1 MHSTKQCIIFAIT
14 KNYKTEI
21 MGKYFLTFVL
31 LMTTTALSAKT
42 TLLGKVV
49 DASSRKEVGYATVAL
64 LRDTTIVAAVA
75 ARADGSF
82 SLETEQTGKMVLEV
96 SSVGYNTHKQQ
107 VEAANKRIDLGEIAI
122 TEGVAVDAVNITVQK
137 PIVTADAEKLTYSV
151 EDDPEAS
158 TSTLEDIIR
167 KIPQLSLDASGNVLM
182 NGQSDY
188 KILVNGHESSTM
200 SRNFADIIKSM
211 PASSIKRIEVVT
223 NPSMKYDAEGV
234 GGVLNIITTKAK
246 FDGYNGRVNLAAGNW
261 FNRNWNTNN
270 SAQFT
275 VQTKKLSLSTSLYYS
290 QAWANRDAVGY
301 QSNLFENLVDGAGYR
316 YMNADGD
323 YGYGYYSLYGN
334 VNASYQ
340 IDSLNLVT
348 AEVGIWGGKQKSDV
362 RAKYDYFDSN
372 KALLYG
378 YNSPQTNTHDWFGVD
393 ATVSYQHSF
402 KGEGHTLT
410 VSDNISIIPPQEQM
424 QLRLYNPYDSDIAA
438 SKILTDKRVNMVNN
452 VAQIDYINP
461 INKHHTIEAGAKHS
475 YDNTL
480 TTTLQTNSDATD
492 AILAESQGTTR
503 LTRNILGVYAGYA
516 YSMDKLSVRAGGRLE
531 GAWYATDYQ
540 SDKREKWNTSLVN
553 VIPYISLTYLP
564 KTGHTLAFSYT
575 ERLSRPGIYA
585 MSPFVTE
592 GMAEKQYGNPD
603 LRTGVTHNLS
613 LKYAYSDN
621 KWSAT
626 GELYSRLS
634 NNLISSYSF
643 IDSEGFVNSTYR
655 NHGRMRGYG
664 AGASLS
670 YRPSSK
676 FNLSLSVR
684 GGHLAFRLPDEG
696 VESKGWTLSHNLNMM
711 IALWKGARLTLG
723 EYLLRMEPQMGSVG
737 TNWVFGTQARLG
749 QKLLKDKLEIAVAVY
764 NPHERQST
772 FKTMSDTPTY
782 RQWASN
788 STVGRCIRLSVSYNF
803 GKQGLYVKR
812 TNAKSDD
819 GGDNIGGNSKGAG
832 L

>member
-1 MHSTKQCIIFAIT
+1 MRNYLLVIALLFSVFA
-14 KNYKTEI
+14 
-21 MGKYFLTFVL
+21 
-31 LMTTTALSAKT
+31 ASAQT

-49 DASSRKEVGYATVAL
+49 DGNKKVGVGYATVAL
-64 LRDTTIVAAVA
+64 LRDTVIVSAVA
-75 ARADGSF
+75 ARNDGTF
-82 SLETEQTGKMVLEV
+82 SLDTKEQGEMVLEV
-96 SSVGYNTHKQQ
+96 SSVGYTTAKQS
-107 VEAANKRIDLGEIAI
+107 VKVAGKYVDMGEIAI
-122 TEGVAVDAVNITVQK
+122 TEGVEVDAVAVTIQK

-167 KIPQLSLDASGNVLM
+167 KVPQLSLDAEGKVLM

-188 KILVNGHESSTM
+188 KILVNGHPSSSM

-261 FNRNWNTNN
+261 FNRNWSTNN

-275 VQTKKLSLSTSLYYS
+275 VQTEKLSLSTAFYYS
-290 QAWANRDAVGY
+290 QAWANKDAVGY
-301 QSNLFENLVDGAGYR
+301 QTNRLENLVDGSAYR
-316 YMNADGD
+316 YLNLDAD

-340 IDSLNLVT
+340 IDSVNLVT
-348 AEVGIWGGKQKSDV
+348 AEVGVWGGKQNVDI
-362 RAKYDYFDSN
+362 RGRYNYFDDSN
-372 KALLYG
+372 NPIYG
-378 YNSPQTNTHDWFGVD
+378 YNSPQTNSNNWIGVD

-410 VSDNISIIPPQEQM
+410 VSDNISIIPPQVSNQLKMFEPLGGIGTESQIATEQTATAL
-424 QLRLYNPYDSDIAA
+424 Q
-438 SKILTDKRVNMVNN
+438 N

-461 INKHHTIEAGAKHS
+461 IHKHHTIEAGAKHS
-475 YDNTL
+475 YDNTQTITDQANIDGL
-480 TTTLQTNSDATD
+480 GATLS
-492 AILAESQGTTR
+492 ESSGTTR
-503 LTRNILGVYAGYA
+503 LTRNVLGVYAGYA
-516 YSMDKLSVRAGGRLE
+516 YSIGKFSARAGGRLE

-540 SDKREKWNTSLVN
+540 SDKREKWKTSLVN

-564 KTGHTLAFSYT
+564 KVGHTLAFSYT
-575 ERLSRPGIYA
+575 ERLSRPGINA
-585 MSPFVTE
+585 MTPFVTE
-592 GMAEKQYGNPD
+592 SLIDRQYGNPK

-613 LKYAYSDN
+613 LKYAYTNN
-621 KWSAT
+621 KLSAT

-634 NNLISSYSF
+634 NNLISTYSF
-643 IDSEGFVNSTYR
+643 IDDEGFVNSTYR
-655 NHGRMRGYG
+655 NHGRLRGYG
-664 AGASLS
+664 AGVSLS
-670 YRPSSK
+670 YRPSAK

-684 GGHLAFRLPDEG
+684 GGHIAYRLTDEG
-696 VESKGWTLSHNLNMM
+696 IESKGWTMSQNLNMM
-711 IALWKGARLTLG
+711 IALWKGARLTLS
-723 EYLLRMEPQMGSVG
+723 EYLLRIEPQMGRVG
-737 TNWVFGTQARLG
+737 TNWILGTQARLG

-764 NPHERQST
+764 NPHARTTT
-772 FKTMSDTPTY
+772 FKQLAETPTY

-819 GGDNIGGNSKGAG
+819 GGDNIGGTSTGASEM
-832 L
+832 

>member
-1 MHSTKQCIIFAIT
+1 M
-14 KNYKTEI
+14 
-21 MGKYFLTFVL
+21 
-31 LMTTTALSAKT
+31 
-42 TLLGKVV
+42 
-49 DASSRKEVGYATVAL
+49 
-64 LRDTTIVAAVA
+64 
-75 ARADGSF
+75 
-82 SLETEQTGKMVLEV
+82 
-96 SSVGYNTHKQQ
+96 
-107 VEAANKRIDLGEIAI
+107 
-122 TEGVAVDAVNITVQK
+122 
-137 PIVTADAEKLTYSV
+137 
-151 EDDPEAS
+151 
-158 TSTLEDIIR
+158 
-167 KIPQLSLDASGNVLM
+167 
-182 NGQSDY
+182 
-188 KILVNGHESSTM
+188 
-200 SRNFADIIKSM
+200 
-211 PASSIKRIEVVT
+211 
-223 NPSMKYDAEGV
+223 
-234 GGVLNIITTKAK
+234 
-246 FDGYNGRVNLAAGNW
+246 
-261 FNRNWNTNN
+261 
-270 SAQFT
+270 
-275 VQTKKLSLSTSLYYS
+275 QTKKLSLSTSLYYS
-290 QAWANRDAVGY
+290 QAWANRDVVGY
-301 QSNLFENLVDGAGYR
+301 QSNHFENLVDGSGYR

-340 IDSLNLVT
+340 IDSVNLVT

-372 KALLYG
+372 KSLLYG

-402 KGEGHTLT
+402 KGAGHTLT
-410 VSDNISIIPPQEQM
+410 ISDNISIIPPQEQM
-424 QLRLYNPYDSDIAA
+424 QLQLYNPYDNNITA

-492 AILAESQGTTR
+492 AILGESQGTTR

-540 SDKREKWNTSLVN
+540 SDKRDKWNTSLVN

-585 MSPFVTE
+585 MTPFVQE
-592 GMAEKQYGNPD
+592 GLAERQYGNPN
-603 LRTGVTHNLS
+603 LRTGITHNLS
-613 LKYAYSDN
+613 LKYSYSDN

-643 IDSEGFVNSTYR
+643 IDDEGFVNSTYR
-655 NHGRMRGYG
+655 NNGRMRGYG
-664 AGASLS
+664 AGVSLS

-684 GGHLAFRLPDEG
+684 GGHLAFKLPDEG
-696 VESKGWTLSHNLNMM
+696 IESKGWTLSHNLNMM

-723 EYLLRMEPQMGSVG
+723 EYLWRMEPQMGSVG

-764 NPHERQST
+764 NPHERLST

-782 RQWASN
+782 RQWRSD
-788 STVGRCIRLSVSYNF
+788 STVGRCIRLSVSFNF

>member
-1 MHSTKQCIIFAIT
+1 MS
-14 KNYKTEI
+14 
-21 MGKYFLTFVL
+21 KYLLSIAMMFSLFVANAQ
-31 LMTTTALSAKT
+31 TAL
-42 TLLGKVV
+42 LGRVV
-49 DASSRKEVGYATVAL
+49 DSATKRGVGYATVAL
-64 LRDTTIVAAVA
+64 LRDTTVVSAVA
-75 ARADGSF
+75 ARADGAF
-82 SLETEQTGKMVLEV
+82 SLETKAQGKMLLEV
-96 SSVGYNTHKQQ
+96 SSVGYNVVKRQ
-107 VEAANKRIDLGEIAI
+107 VEVVGSKVDLGDIAI
-122 TEGVAVDAVNITVQK
+122 SEGVEVAAVAVTVQK

-167 KIPQLSLDASGNVLM
+167 KVPQLSLDADGKVLM

-234 GGVLNIITTKAK
+234 GGVLNIITTKAR
-246 FDGYNGRVNLAAGNW
+246 FDGYNGRINLAAGNW

-290 QAWANRDAVGY
+290 QAWADRDAVGY
-301 QSNLFENLVDGAGYR
+301 QSNHFENLVDGAGYR
-316 YMNADGD
+316 YLNADGN
-323 YGYGYYSLYGN
+323 YGYRYYSLYGN
-334 VNASYQ
+334 VSASYQ
-340 IDSLNLVT
+340 IDSVNLVT
-348 AEVGIWGGKQKSDV
+348 AEVGIWGGKQKSEV

-378 YNSPQTNTHDWFGVD
+378 YDSPQTNTQDWLGVD

-410 VSDNISIIPPQEQM
+410 ISDNISIIPPQESN
-424 QLRLYNPYDSDIAA
+424 QLRLYLPYGGGIADTN
-438 SKILTDKRVNMVNN
+438 ILTNQVASALQN

-480 TTTLQTNSDATD
+480 TTTLQTNSDVANGP
-492 AILAESQGTTR
+492 LSESQGTTR
-503 LTRNILGVYAGYA
+503 LVRNVLGVYAGYA
-516 YSMDKLSVRAGGRLE
+516 YSMDKFSVRAGGRLE

-564 KTGHTLAFSYT
+564 KSGHTLALSYT
-575 ERLSRPGIYA
+575 ERLSRPGIHA
-585 MSPFVTE
+585 MTPFVTE
-592 GMAEKQYGNPD
+592 GMAEKQYGNPN

-664 AGASLS
+664 AGVSLS

-684 GGHLAFRLPDEG
+684 GGHLTYKLPDEG
-696 VESKGWTLSHNLNMM
+696 IKSKGWTLSHNLNMM

-749 QKLLKDKLEIAVAVY
+749 QKLLKDKLEIAVAAF
-764 NPHERQST
+764 NPHERLST

-819 GGDNIGGNSKGAG
+819 GGESVGAASKGASG

>member
-1 MHSTKQCIIFAIT
+1 
-14 KNYKTEI
+14 

-31 LMTTTALSAKT
+31 LLSTTALSAKT

-49 DASSRKEVGYATVAL
+49 DTTSRKEVGYSTVAL
-64 LRDTTIVAAVA
+64 LRDTTVVAAVA

-82 SLETEQTGKMVLEV
+82 SLEIEQTGKMTLEV

-107 VEAANKRIDLGEIAI
+107 VEISGKRIDLGVIAI
-122 TEGVAVDAVNITVQK
+122 TEGVAVDAVSITVQK

-167 KIPQLSLDASGNVLM
+167 KVPQLSLDASGNVLM

-188 KILVNGHESSTM
+188 KILVNGHTSSSM

-234 GGVLNIITTKAK
+234 GGVLNIITTKAR

-290 QAWANRDAVGY
+290 QAWANKDAVGY
-301 QSNLFENLVDGAGYR
+301 QSNYFENLVDGTGYR
-316 YMNADGD
+316 YLDAGGS
-323 YGYGYYSLYGN
+323 YGYGYHSLYGN
-334 VNASYQ
+334 VSASYQ
-340 IDSLNLVT
+340 IDSVNLIT
-348 AEVGIWGGKQKSDV
+348 AEVGVWGGKQKSV
-362 RAKYDYFDSN
+362 TNAKYDYFDSN
-372 KALLYG
+372 NQLLYG
-378 YNSPQTNTHDWFGVD
+378 YNSPQTNTHDWIGVD
-393 ATVSYQHSF
+393 AIVSYQHSF

-424 QLRLYNPYDSDIAA
+424 QLRLYNPYNSMATA
-438 SKILTDKRVNMVNN
+438 SKILTKNVANAVMN

-475 YDNTL
+475 YDNSL

-492 AILAESQGTTR
+492 AILTESQGTTR

-531 GAWYATDYQ
+531 GAWYATDYK
-540 SDKREKWNTSLVN
+540 SDKRKEWHTSLVN
-553 VIPYISLTYLP
+553 VVPYISLTYLP

-575 ERLSRPGIYA
+575 ERLSRPSIYA
-585 MSPFVTE
+585 MTPFVQE
-592 GMAEKQYGNPD
+592 GLAERQYGNPN
-603 LRTGVTHNLS
+603 LRTGITHNLS
-613 LKYAYSDN
+613 LKYSYSSN

-634 NNLISSYSF
+634 NNLVSAYSF
-643 IDSEGFVNSTYR
+643 IDDEGFVNSTYR
-655 NHGRMRGYG
+655 NNGRMRGYG
-664 AGASLS
+664 AGISLS

-684 GGHLAFRLPDEG
+684 GGHLSYKLPNEG

-723 EYLLRMEPQMGSVG
+723 EYLWRMEPQMGSIG
-737 TNWVFGTQARLG
+737 TNWVFGTQAHLG

-764 NPHERQST
+764 NPHEKAST
-772 FKTMSDTPTY
+772 FKTKSDTPTY
-782 RQWASN
+782 RQWSSN
-788 STVGRCIRLSVSYNF
+788 STIGRCIRLSVSYNF

-819 GGDNIGGNSKGAG
+819 GGDNIGGNSKGTG
-832 L
+832 M

>member
-1 MHSTKQCIIFAIT
+1 
-14 KNYKTEI
+14 

-31 LMTTTALSAKT
+31 LLTTTALSAKT

-49 DASSRKEVGYATVAL
+49 DATSRKEVGYATVAL

-82 SLETEQTGKMVLEV
+82 SLETEQAGKMTLEV

-107 VEAANKRIDLGEIAI
+107 VEATNKRIDLGEIAI

-167 KIPQLSLDASGNVLM
+167 KVPQLSLDASGNVLM

-301 QSNLFENLVDGAGYR
+301 QSNHFENLVDGAGYR
-316 YMNADGD
+316 YMNADGN

-340 IDSLNLVT
+340 IDSVNLVT
-348 AEVGIWGGKQKSDV
+348 AEVGVWGGKQKSEV

-410 VSDNISIIPPQEQM
+410 VSDNISIIPPQEQI
-424 QLRLYNPYDSDIAA
+424 QLRHYLPYGSGIADTN
-438 SKILTDKRVNMVNN
+438 ILTNQVASALQN

-480 TTTLQTNSDATD
+480 TVTHQTNSDASGVM
-492 AILAESQGTTR
+492 LSESNGDTR
-503 LTRNILGVYAGYA
+503 LVRNVLGVYAGYA
-516 YSMDKLSVRAGGRLE
+516 YSMDKFSVRAGGRLE

-575 ERLSRPGIYA
+575 ERLSRPGIHA
-585 MSPFVTE
+585 MTPFVTE
-592 GMAEKQYGNPD
+592 GMAEKQYGNPN

-634 NNLISSYSF
+634 NNLISAYSF
-643 IDSEGFVNSTYR
+643 IDGEGFVNSTYR

-664 AGASLS
+664 AGVSLS

-684 GGHLAFRLPDEG
+684 GGHLAFKLPDEG
-696 VESKGWTLSHNLNMM
+696 IESKGWTLSHNLNMM

-764 NPHERQST
+764 NPHERLST
-772 FKTMSDTPTY
+772 FKTMSDTPTF

>member
-1 MHSTKQCIIFAIT
+1 MKKILLVITLIFSVFA
-14 KNYKTEI
+14 
-21 MGKYFLTFVL
+21 
-31 LMTTTALSAKT
+31 ASAQT

-49 DASSRKEVGYATVAL
+49 DGDKKVGVGYATVAL
-64 LRDTTIVAAVA
+64 LRDTVIVSAVA
-75 ARADGSF
+75 ARSDGTF
-82 SLETEQTGKMVLEV
+82 SLDTKEQGEMVLEV
-96 SSVGYNTHKQQ
+96 SSVGYSTTKQQ
-107 VEAANKRIDLGEIAI
+107 VNVTGKRVNVGDI
-122 TEGVAVDAVNITVQK
+122 TIREGVEVDAVAVTIQK

-167 KIPQLSLDASGNVLM
+167 KVPQLSLDAEGKVLM

-188 KILVNGHESSTM
+188 KILVNGHPSSSM

-234 GGVLNIITTKAK
+234 GGVLNIITTRAR
-246 FDGYNGRVNLAAGNW
+246 FDGYNGRVNLTAGNW

-275 VQTKKLSLSTSLYYS
+275 VQTEKLSLSTAFYYS
-290 QAWANRDAVGY
+290 QAWADKDAVGY
-301 QSNLFENLVDGAGYR
+301 QTNRFENLVDNAAYR
-316 YMNADGD
+316 YLNANGN

-340 IDSLNLVT
+340 IDSVNLVT
-348 AEVGIWGGKQKSDV
+348 AEVGVWGGKQNVNTS
-362 RAKYDYFDSN
+362 ASYYYFDNDN
-372 KALLYG
+372 KPLYG
-378 YNSPQTNTHDWFGVD
+378 YDSPQTNSHNWIGVD

-410 VSDNISIIPPQEQM
+410 ISDNISIIPPQVSH
-424 QLRLYNPYDSDIAA
+424 QLRLFEPFGGVGTESQLVTEQSATA
-438 SKILTDKRVNMVNN
+438 LQN

-461 INKHHTIEAGAKHS
+461 IHKHHTIEVGAKHS
-475 YDNTL
+475 YDDTQAI
-480 TTTLQTNSDATD
+480 TSQTNSDTLG
-492 AILAESQGTTR
+492 AILSESNGTTR
-503 LTRNILGVYAGYA
+503 LVRNVLGVYAGYA
-516 YSMDKLSVRAGGRLE
+516 YSISKFSVRAGGRLE

-540 SDKREKWNTSLVN
+540 SDKREKWQTSLVN
-553 VIPYISLTYLP
+553 VVPYISLTYLP
-564 KTGHTLAFSYT
+564 KMGHTLAFSYT
-575 ERLSRPGIYA
+575 ERLSRPGIQA
-585 MSPFVTE
+585 MTPFVTE
-592 GMAEKQYGNPD
+592 NLTDRQYGNPK

-613 LKYAYSDN
+613 LKYAYADN

-634 NNLISSYSF
+634 NNLISTYSF
-643 IDSEGFVNSTYR
+643 IDDEGFVNTTYR
-655 NHGRMRGYG
+655 NKGRMRAFG
-664 AGASLS
+664 AGVAMS

-684 GGHLAFRLPDEG
+684 GGYITYRLPDEG
-696 VESKGWTLSHNLNMM
+696 IESKGWSMSQNLNMM
-711 IALWKGARLTLG
+711 IALWKGARLTLS
-723 EYLLRMEPQMGSVG
+723 EYLLRIEPQMGSVG
-737 TNWVFGTQARLG
+737 TNWILGTQARLG

-764 NPHERQST
+764 NPHARTTT
-772 FKTMSDTPTY
+772 FKQLAETPTY

-788 STVGRCIRLSVSYNF
+788 STVGRSIRLSVSYNF

-812 TNAKSDD
+812 TNAKADD
-819 GGDNIGGNSKGAG
+819 GGDNIGGTSKGASEM
-832 L
+832 